1 MGDGPFTYIRRVDH
15 QVKIL
20 GYRIELGEVESKLRA
35 AAGVE
40 EAVALGWPLTAT
52 GPAGISAFVTAGTS
66 MSRRSGRASRPVYQP
81 TPCRTRSTC
90 CPKSRRLPTARLI
103 GPLC

>member
-1 MGDGPFTYIRRVDH
+1 MGRVDH

-40 EAVALGWPLTAT
+40 EAVALTAT
-52 GPAGISAFVTAGTS
+52 GPAGISAFVTGRNLDVTEI
-66 MSRRSGRASRPVYQP
+66 RSSLEASLPAYAVPDAIHVLSEIPQTANRKIDRAALLKLLQV
-81 TPCRTRSTC
+81 
-90 CPKSRRLPTARLI
+90 
-103 GPLC
+103 

>member
-1 MGDGPFTYIRRVDH
+1 MGDGPFTYIGRVDH

-20 GYRIELGEVESKLRA
+20 GYRIELGEVESKLRV

-52 GPAGISAFVTAGTS
+52 GPAGISAFVT
-66 MSRRSGRASRPVYQP
+66 GRDLDVAEI
-81 TPCRTRSTC
+81 RSTANG
-90 CPKSRRLPTARLI
+90 KIDRAALLKLLQA
-103 GPLC
+103 